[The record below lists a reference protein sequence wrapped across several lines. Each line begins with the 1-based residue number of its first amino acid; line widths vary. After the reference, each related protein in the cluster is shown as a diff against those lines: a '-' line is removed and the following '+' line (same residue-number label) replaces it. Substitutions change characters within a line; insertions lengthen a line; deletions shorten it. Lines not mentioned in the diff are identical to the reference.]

1 MTASPDGITQEIAF
15 ATLSDSDTTPPQVL
29 NVRATTDDTGMTTV
43 SWFTDEDTFGQIELD
58 STTENTEL
66 GKNHAAWI
74 KLRLVRWRTHGNDYC
89 N

>member
-15 ATLSDSDTTPPQVL
+15 ATLSDSDTTPPSSSQCSSL
-29 NVRATTDDTGMTTV
+29 DDTGMTTV

-66 GKNHAAWI
+66 GKNHAA
-74 KLRLVRWRTHGNDYC
+74 LRLVRWRTHGNDYC